1 MHSPHGHLPQQSTRN
16 ETLTTTTEHDEDGK
30 SLSREKPTMQ
40 MNLEQ
45 MTPPYVQSLPQPDP
59 NIGRE
64 CPAAIQLDTADGQ
77 RPLFQENIDNVR
89 HFPLFQENIDNIRHS
104 PVLQKC
110 DEQIKELEPSR
121 KKRRIKWNDK
131 PFLQRKFIL
140 AVEQLGID
148 IIIATNASEAVAL
161 LSQRAGEHA
170 INLAMVDFK
179 LLRIVAL
186 GFILPAA
193 AMIHD
198 EETTVELVSMAIQS
212 DACECLSSPIRLEEI
227 KILWQH
233 IMIRRYNLVK
243 SYQKMPVMH
252 MNLDQVQLPP
262 VILPVRMLDANNKRE
277 STTVFP
283 FMSDESFRRLFA
295 MSHEKC

>member
-1 MHSPHGHLPQQSTRN
+1 MAKNASEAFALLCQDAGQPAINLVMVDAYLRHDMDVFKFLRIITFQFNLPAIMMLHN
-16 ETLTTTTEHDEDGK
+16 GKLTNQFVCKAIDAGACECLLRPIRLEEIKICWQHVMIRRHNAFN
-30 SLSREKPTMQ
+30 SFQEKPTMQ

-148 IIIATNASEAVAL
+148 S
-161 LSQRAGEHA
+161 
-170 INLAMVDFK
+170 K
-179 LLRIVAL
+179 
-186 GFILPAA
+186 
-193 AMIHD
+193 
-198 EETTVELVSMAIQS
+198 
-212 DACECLSSPIRLEEI
+212 
-227 KILWQH
+227 
-233 IMIRRYNLVK
+233 
-243 SYQKMPVMH
+243 
-252 MNLDQVQLPP
+252 
-262 VILPVRMLDANNKRE
+262 
-277 STTVFP
+277 
-283 FMSDESFRRLFA
+283 
-295 MSHEKC
+295 